1 MLFKCIVVS
10 VVALKGKAF
19 PMQVLQLCSSN
30 GGMVSLA
37 KVLQLC
43 WGGGAVFSQQKCYS
57 SAPTQGGILAVRIS
71 QSHTAQQIA
80 HKGYWEGKKL
90 ATQAAGN

>member
-43 WGGGAVFSQQKCYS
+43 WGGGQYFLSRSVIALLLLKEESWQSEYHKV
-57 SAPTQGGILAVRIS
+57 TQLNK
-71 QSHTAQQIA
+71 SHTRVIGRE
-80 HKGYWEGKKL
+80 KS
-90 ATQAAGN
+90 